1 MKKQF
6 SLLLLSLLFL
16 TACTS
21 PTGST
26 TEASTVD
33 SANNSNVEEEK
44 KVTYTG
50 TIKTIA
56 DEMIYMDSLIPDE
69 GADVISFEEVVLLMN
84 EDIPLTDVSGQ
95 AVHLSDLT
103 EGQTLEVVLAENA
116 PMTKSLPPQLAGIG
130 IISVTVIN

>member
-1 MKKQF
+1 MKKIF

-84 EDIPLTDVSGQ
+84 EDIPLTDASGQ
-95 AVHLSDLT
+95 AISLSDLT

-116 PMTKSLPPQLAGIG
+116 PMTKSLPPQLPGMAIV
-130 IISVTVIN
+130 SVTVIN